1 VTRKSGDRP
10 SSYQF
15 RVDLEGSVGGD
26 SVLQPRGTW
35 AGSFRVLVTPRV
47 NSSSISGMAKQRRT
61 ITLVLGGAR
70 SGKSRHAQAL
80 AARFTRVVYIAT
92 ALGLDAEMRS
102 KIARHRRERPSTW
115 KTVEASVRLPE
126 AIRSEASNADVL
138 LIDCFTLYVSS
149 AMRLNRHAEADNQRH
164 IHQICDAIRSSRAS
178 VIVVSNE
185 VGSGIVP
192 AFRSARAYRD
202 LLGQLNQEVAAIADN
217 VVLMVAGLPIYV
229 KGPGDVARTR
239 A

>member
-1 VTRKSGDRP
+1 
-10 SSYQF
+10 
-15 RVDLEGSVGGD
+15 
-26 SVLQPRGTW
+26 
-35 AGSFRVLVTPRV
+35 
-47 NSSSISGMAKQRRT
+47 MAKQRRT

-70 SGKSRHAQAL
+70 SGKSRHAQEL

-92 ALGLDAEMRS
+92 ARALDGEMRS

-126 AIRSEASNADVL
+126 AIRSQSKNADVL
-138 LIDCFTLYVSS
+138 LVDCFTLYVSS
-149 AMRLNRHAEADNQRH
+149 AMRLTRGAEADNRRH
-164 IHQICDAIRSSRAS
+164 IQEICDAIRSSSAS

-192 AFRSARAYRD
+192 AFRSARVYRD
-202 LLGQLNQEVAAIADN
+202 VLGQLNQEVATLADN
-217 VVLMVAGLPIYV
+217 VVLMVAGLPMHI
-229 KGPGDVARTR
+229 KGSGRVARRR